1 MKGFATFMAGTT
13 GRVIRAVA
21 GLVLI
26 AIGLLMGSTVGYVI
40 AAIGL
45 LPLAAGAFDFCLV
58 APLAGLP
65 FKGKDVRDQSE

>member
-26 AIGLLMGSTVGYVI
+26 AIGLLMGSTTGYVI

-65 FKGKDVRDQSE
+65 FKGKDVRNQSE

>member
-1 MKGFATFMAGTT
+1 MKNFATFMAGTT
-13 GRVIRAVA
+13 GRIIRAVA
-21 GLVLI
+21 GLALI
-26 AIGLLMGSTVGYVI
+26 AIGLLMGTTAGYVV

-65 FKGKDVRDQSE
+65 FMGKDVRNQSK